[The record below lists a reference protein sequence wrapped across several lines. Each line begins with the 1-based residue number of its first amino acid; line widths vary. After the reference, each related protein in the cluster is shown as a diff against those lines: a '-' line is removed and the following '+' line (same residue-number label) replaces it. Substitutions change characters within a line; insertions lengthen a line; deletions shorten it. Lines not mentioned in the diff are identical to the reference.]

1 MMKEKLYG
9 VVPPMITPFNKDDE
23 LDETALKAVVE
34 FLFPHVHGYFICGTY
49 GGGPLM
55 NAAEK
60 KCAMD
65 VVAET
70 IDGKRELVV
79 NVSATNVR
87 DAVDL
92 AKYAKKVGA
101 TRVASVPPFY
111 YQHPIADVLR
121 YFDALIQAVDIPVY
135 VYNNP
140 KAVGYGLTVENMI
153 ELHKHG
159 LFGMKD
165 STFDLMY
172 FDQVR
177 RALPPEFDTVMGT
190 EGLFLPATVIGCQAF
205 IPGLANAYP
214 DLCRKLFDEA
224 MRGDYKNAY
233 ETHKRVL
240 ELRSLMSVCGPTLV
254 GVTEMA
260 WLRGVNAGYPRAPFA
275 RADEATIEKLRKSL
289 IAAGALDA

>member
-1 MMKEKLYG
+1 MTEKLLG
-9 VVPPMITPFNKDDE
+9 VIPPMITPFNKDDA
-23 LDETALKAVVE
+23 LDEKALKDVVK
-34 FLFPHVHGYFICGTY
+34 FQFDHVHGYFICGTY

-55 NAAEK
+55 NINEK
-60 KCAMD
+60 KRVME
-65 VVAET
+65 VVTGEVN
-70 IDGKRELVV
+70 GKREVIV

-87 DAVDL
+87 DSVEL
-92 AKYAKKVGA
+92 AKHAKKVGA

-140 KAVGYGLTVENMI
+140 KAVGYALTVDDMVQ
-153 ELHKHG
+153 LFKHG

-165 STFDLMY
+165 STFDLMF

-177 RALPPEFDTVMGT
+177 RTLPPEFDTVMGT
-190 EGLFLPATVIGCQAF
+190 EGLFLPASVIGCRAY

-224 MRGDYKNAY
+224 VEGDYVKAY

-240 ELRSLMSVCGPTLV
+240 QLRSLMSVCGPTLV

-260 WLRGVNAGYPRAPFA
+260 WLRGVNAGYPRSPFA
-275 RADEATIEKLRKSL
+275 RADEATIAKLRKSL
-289 IAAGALDA
+289 IDAGALDA

>member
-1 MMKEKLYG
+1 MKEKLYG
-9 VVPPMITPFNKDDE
+9 VVPPMITPFSKDDV
-23 LDETALKAVVE
+23 LDETALKDVVK
-34 FLFPHVHGYFICGTY
+34 FLFEHVHGYFICGTY

-55 NAAEK
+55 NASEK
-60 KCAMD
+60 KRAMEI
-65 VVAET
+65 VAET
-70 IDGKRELVV
+70 INGKRELIV

-92 AKYAKKVGA
+92 AKHAKKVGA

-111 YQHPIADVLR
+111 YQHPMSDVIR

-140 KAVGYGLTVENMI
+140 KAVGYGLTVENMV
-153 ELHKHG
+153 ELQKHG

-165 STFDLMY
+165 STFDLMW

-190 EGLFLPATVIGCQAF
+190 EGLFLPASVIGCQAF
-205 IPGLANAYP
+205 IPGLGNAYP
-214 DLCRKLFDEA
+214 ELCRQLFDEA
-224 MRGDYKNAY
+224 MSHDYVKAY

-240 ELRSLMSVCGPTLV
+240 QLRSLMGVCGPTLV

-260 WLRGVNAGYPRAPFA
+260 WLRGINAGYPRAPFA
-275 RADEATIEKLRKSL
+275 RADEASVAKLRKSL
-289 IAAGALDA
+289 VDAGALEA